1 MGSFYQSHL
10 GELAAMATAL
20 LWTLSA
26 LAWTSAGRRIGAL
39 AVSFDRLLM
48 ALALLVGYWRIVA
61 GQWLPWDANG
71 RTWTILL
78 VSGFFGFFIADLC
91 IFKAFLIIGPR
102 LTLLMQAIT
111 PPAVAIMSRIYLGDA
126 LGTWNWLGMAV
137 TLGGVVWV
145 VLEQEES
152 PKEKHHRK
160 NFAWGIFL
168 AAGSAI
174 FGGISQVLSA
184 EAFRDNASGSLDP
197 FAVTLIR
204 VIGGLVCYFPLLTM
218 TGRWRQIGKSMLH
231 RRAMLIAAFGA
242 FVGPFLGVAANMKA
256 LELCTPGVVSTI
268 INTTPVL
275 ILPFVIFVYKE
286 KVSPRAAI
294 GAMISVLGVALL
306 MWNDSPKPISR
317 PNADTETFQQ
327 TQLPRSREGEAPAE
341 RLAPRRA

>member
-10 GELAAMATAL
+10 GEFAAMATAL

-48 ALALLVGYWRIVA
+48 ALALLIGYWRIA
-61 GQWLPWDANG
+61 ADQWLPWDVSVQ
-71 RTWTILL
+71 TWTILL

-111 PPAVAIMSRIYLGDA
+111 PPAVAVMSRIFLGDA

-145 VLEQEES
+145 VLEQQES
-152 PKEKHHRK
+152 PKEKHHRRD
-160 NFAWGIFL
+160 FAWGIFL

-174 FGGISQVLSA
+174 FGGVAQVLSA
-184 EAFRDNASGSLDP
+184 QAFRQNSGSLDP

-218 TGRWRQIGKSMLH
+218 TGRWRQIGRSMLH
-231 RRAMLIAAFGA
+231 RRAMLIAAFGS

-306 MWNDSPKPISR
+306 MWNENPKPVIEKPRAETTVSQR
-317 PNADTETFQQ
+317 PA
-327 TQLPRSREGEAPAE
+327 
-341 RLAPRRA
+341 